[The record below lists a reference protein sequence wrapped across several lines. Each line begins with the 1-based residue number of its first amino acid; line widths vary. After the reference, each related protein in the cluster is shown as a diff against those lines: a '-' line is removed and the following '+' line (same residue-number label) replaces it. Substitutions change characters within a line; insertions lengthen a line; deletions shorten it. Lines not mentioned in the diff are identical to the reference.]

1 MHDLNDLVT
10 PEAVVSG
17 VTAGSTKKLFALLAD
32 VAARVYGLDATLVA
46 AQLAAR
52 EKLGTT
58 GFGGGIAIPHG
69 RIEGLDAVCGVMV
82 RLDKPMDFG
91 AVDDSPVDLVF
102 MLLSPVTA
110 GADHLKA
117 LARVSRRLRD
127 RGFTAKL
134 RGAGSADAIYALL
147 AGTEARDAAA

>member
-1 MHDLNDLVT
+1 MLDLTDLVT

-32 VAARVYGLDATLVA
+32 VAARVYGLDAATVA
-46 AQLAAR
+46 TALAAR

-69 RIEGLDAVCGVMV
+69 RIEGLDAVRGVMV
-82 RLDKPMDFG
+82 RLDRPMDFG

-102 MLLSPVTA
+102 MLLSPVNA

>member
-17 VTAGSTKKLFALLAD
+17 VATSSTKKLFALLAD
-32 VAARVYGLDATLVA
+32 VAARVYGLDATVVA

-69 RIEGLDAVCGVMV
+69 RIEGLDAVRGVMM
-82 RLDKPMDFG
+82 RLDKPVDFG